1 MMVIRLIIIRDSA
14 AIDVAATRTVPIQ
27 TTAIRTETRIGSTKI
42 GPTSKQI
49 RRTIITKINEIRI
62 NSTVEG
68 HEKSGQAKS
77 ITVTTDDAVEM
88 TTIVDVVD
96 SVDEDIFGVVA
107 DITTT
112 VNDAVMVTGETKTTT
127 KVQNRIYPK

>member
-77 ITVTTDDAVEM
+77 ITVTTDDAAEM

-127 KVQNRIYPK
+127 KVQNRIYSK

>member
-1 MMVIRLIIIRDSA
+1 M
-14 AIDVAATRTVPIQ
+14 
-27 TTAIRTETRIGSTKI
+27 
-42 GPTSKQI
+42 
-49 RRTIITKINEIRI
+49 
-62 NSTVEG
+62 EG

-127 KVQNRIYPK
+127 KVQNRIYSK

>member
-1 MMVIRLIIIRDSA
+1 M
-14 AIDVAATRTVPIQ
+14 
-27 TTAIRTETRIGSTKI
+27 
-42 GPTSKQI
+42 
-49 RRTIITKINEIRI
+49 
-62 NSTVEG
+62 EG
-68 HEKSGQAKS
+68 HAKSGQAKS